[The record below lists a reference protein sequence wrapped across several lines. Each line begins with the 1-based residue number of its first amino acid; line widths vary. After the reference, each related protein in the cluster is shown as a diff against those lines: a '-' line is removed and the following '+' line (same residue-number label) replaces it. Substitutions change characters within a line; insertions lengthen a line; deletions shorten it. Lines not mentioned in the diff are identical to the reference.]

1 MIEISEV
8 RSSHNSV
15 FVNIGNET
23 VRVTSLSK
31 LIGSEDAMG
40 TALLLPALAA
50 GEQLKV
56 TGSLSSKFHANS
68 KEIAVIAARWWGFH
82 NLEFPVLADATT
94 PRQKLSQN
102 VGLFFTGGVDSF
114 ASLLRNEVQ
123 VTRLV
128 NVVGYDIDLDDK
140 ARIDKSIRQLRQ
152 VAQEFGKELTIAE
165 TNLRSHSFF
174 NSVGWRVTHAAAL
187 AAIAH
192 LLSQEV
198 GKVLIGSSDVP
209 PPWGSHPTLDPL
221 WSTEAVEIV
230 NDGSELKRL
239 DKVCIVASNE
249 AALRFLKVCFKN
261 RSEDLNCGRC
271 EKCVRTQAQL
281 RAVGVSGTLDA
292 FSSGPIQGLIEGLPY
307 TVPAVFSQWMDIR
320 NRIDSKQIRSSI
332 DSLLRRSRRKAISRK
347 IKAYWRNAVTR
358 AGA

>member
-102 VGLFFTGGVDSF
+102 VGLFFT
-114 ASLLRNEVQ
+114 
-123 VTRLV
+123 
-128 NVVGYDIDLDDK
+128 
-140 ARIDKSIRQLRQ
+140 
-152 VAQEFGKELTIAE
+152 
-165 TNLRSHSFF
+165 
-174 NSVGWRVTHAAAL
+174 
-187 AAIAH
+187 
-192 LLSQEV
+192 
-198 GKVLIGSSDVP
+198 
-209 PPWGSHPTLDPL
+209 
-221 WSTEAVEIV
+221 
-230 NDGSELKRL
+230 
-239 DKVCIVASNE
+239 
-249 AALRFLKVCFKN
+249 
-261 RSEDLNCGRC
+261 
-271 EKCVRTQAQL
+271 
-281 RAVGVSGTLDA
+281 
-292 FSSGPIQGLIEGLPY
+292 
-307 TVPAVFSQWMDIR
+307 
-320 NRIDSKQIRSSI
+320 
-332 DSLLRRSRRKAISRK
+332 
-347 IKAYWRNAVTR
+347 
-358 AGA
+358 